1 MQTYRRIEE
10 YKGQRYKNPYPANEI
25 DPTLKLQ
32 KEFFLQVANAMMAD
46 YASNY
51 CYVPF
56 EFGSKRDFETL
67 KRYLTGQQGSER
79 LKDTVIGRSKRAQDG
94 KYPTK
99 MNISWDIYHI
109 LPKMYDIMRQKNM
122 QAEYDVEVNCIDED
136 SLATKEAD
144 RATLKYL
151 INPQTKDFLSRTKLN
166 VQSEMNPEAMGIRN
180 PEDVDLYFDTG
191 GYSMQRE
198 IACVAACQKTKM
210 VSGYKVTQDSTFDD
224 LIAWALTGWKTYIDK
239 STKLPKIRKVHAD
252 RCIIPYSD
260 LNDFSDITRA
270 GEIRIMTI
278 ADIRR
283 ENPNLTSAELLYL
296 AKCFSWMNPEYTQ
309 LLGSKGWYA
318 NNKQQ
323 YFGNY
328 DVDPVSRV
336 KVMVLDY
343 QFLSVDIETNLKNE
357 RSDGSAFWK
366 PIDFNFEQNE
376 KSKKNGDKVIRKNVI
391 RKYEAQWVIGTDMFL
406 NYGVCKDVV
415 YYGQDGNKTPKLDYF
430 FVKTGNVSLAER
442 CIAIVDDID
451 LAIIKQR
458 NLLATV
464 PAAPGMA
471 IQKDL
476 IENVFLNG
484 QLQQPEDI
492 ISALQERGVLYFNG
506 LDDHGK
512 PLYMAGGQ
520 KPIDYLDVTK
530 IVGALQTY
538 GNLILQKV
546 NELREV
552 LGLNQ
557 ASDAS
562 TPSPYQGLGKTQ
574 LAVEATNAALYPTFN
589 AYTYLFKNAFED
601 IIRKWQVIA
610 KDETAKKIGFSPLGA
625 KSLKILE
632 LGKDFTNAEF
642 NIDIRMGITDQEK
655 AQLLQDITQ
664 QKAIGTQTGGAQGLT
679 TAEYM
684 YVYDR
689 IIAGNIKEAMFVL
702 SKIEQKKAE
711 AKRQADIQNQQMTFQ
726 GQQQSAMIAE
736 QAKQQTI
743 QVEQGEKG
751 FNALLLQIVQDLG
764 KNNNIL
770 TEQLLKSKE
779 QTMQPLSDVAVQN
792 QINTNNQQIAGV
804 VAQSM
809 PQRPNTAPQEQDLP
823 QDGSQ
828 IPPEQIEAP
837 MV

>member
-1 MQTYRRIEE
+1 MQTYRKIED
-10 YKGQRYKNPYPANEI
+10 YKGQRYKNPYPSSDI
-25 DPTLKLQ
+25 DPDLKKQ
-32 KEFFLQVANAMMAD
+32 KDFFLQVGNAMMAD

-56 EFGSKRDFETL
+56 EFGSKRSFETL
-67 KRYLTGQQGSER
+67 KRYLTGQQGSNR
-79 LKDTVIGRSKRAQDG
+79 IKDTIIGANKKNSDG

-99 MNISWDIYHI
+99 SNVSWDIYHI

-122 QAEYDVEVNCIDED
+122 QAEYDVEINCIDED
-136 SLATKEAD
+136 SLATKEAE
-144 RATLKYL
+144 RNTLKYL
-151 INPQTKDFLSRTKLN
+151 LNPQTQDFLSKSRFTPGQQ
-166 VQSEMNPEAMGIRN
+166 VDPQAMGLKTQQ
-180 PEDVDLYFDTG
+180 DVDLYFDTG

-198 IACVAACQKTKM
+198 IACSAACQKTKM

-224 LIAWALTGWKTYIDK
+224 LIAWALTGWKTYIEK
-239 STKLPKIRKVHAD
+239 STKLPKIRKVNVE

-283 ENPNLTSAELLYL
+283 ENPKLTSADLLYL

-309 LLGSKGWYA
+309 LLGSKGWY
-318 NNKQQ
+318 NNQKQQ

-336 KVMVLDY
+336 KILVLDY
-343 QFLSVDIETNLKNE
+343 QFLSVDIETNIKND
-357 RSDGSAFWK
+357 RSDGSIFWK
-366 PIDFNFEQNE
+366 PIDFNFNQDN
-376 KSKKNGDKVIRKNVI
+376 KSKKNGDKVIRKQVI
-391 RKYEAQWVIGTDMFL
+391 KKYEAQWIIGTDMFL
-406 NYGVCKDVV
+406 DYGICKDVV
-415 YYGQDGNKTPKLDYF
+415 YYGPDGNKTPKIDF
-430 FVKTGNVSLAER
+430 FFTKTGNVSLAER

-451 LAIIKQR
+451 LAIVKQR
-458 NLLATV
+458 MLLATV
-464 PAAPGMA
+464 PAAPGMV

-484 QLQQPEDI
+484 ILQQPEDI
-492 ISALQERGVLYFNG
+492 VQALQERGVLYFNG

-538 GNLILQKV
+538 GNIIVQKV

-557 ASDAS
+557 GSDAS
-562 TPSPYQGLGKTQ
+562 TPNAYQGLGKTQ
-574 LAVEATNAALYPTFN
+574 LAFEASNAALYPTFN
-589 AYTYLFKNAFED
+589 AYNYLFKNAFED
-601 IIRKWQVIA
+601 IIKKWQIVA
-610 KDETAKKIGFSPLGA
+610 KDGSNKIAYSPLGA

-632 LGKDFTNAEF
+632 LGGDFTNAEY
-642 NIDIRMGITDQEK
+642 NLDIKMGMTDQEK
-655 AQLLQDITQ
+655 SQLLQDIAG
-664 QKAIGTQTGGAQGLT
+664 QKAIGTQTNGAQGLT

-689 IIAGNIKEAMFVL
+689 VMAGNIREAMYVL
-702 SKIEQKKAE
+702 AQIEQKKAE
-711 AKRQADIQNQQMTFQ
+711 AKRQADAQNQQATFQ
-726 GQQQSAMIAE
+726 GQQQSADAKAAND
-736 QAKQQTI
+736 QATQKQ
-743 QVEQGEKG
+743 ELEMKG
-751 FNALLLQIVQDLG
+751 FNSLMLQIVADLG

-779 QTMQPLSDVAVQN
+779 TAMQPISPDAVGQQVAQ
-792 QINTNNQQIAGV
+792 NNQQIAGV
-804 VAQSM
+804 VAQTM
-809 PQRPNTAPQEQDLP
+809 PQQAQGQPTQDPNAA
-823 QDGSQ
+823 
-828 IPPEQIEAP
+828 PEQQQPDMSQMPPAA
-837 MV
+837 